1 MIYGL
6 IFSIY
11 VIMEIEER
19 NMPKAKEIVN
29 ELLIEDVIVET
40 KSFSKENI
48 ALQEENKALKEH
60 LLVAEQKILE
70 TKKSNE
76 EITNNEF
83 NVRRTLQETQAQLA
97 LVKKETEE
105 KEKQVEYLKG
115 ELNKLANLFDEYIK
129 AYQDQTRML
138 LTSIN
143 NTQLVGKYLDS
154 KVEAYNKGDKK

>member
-1 MIYGL
+1 
-6 IFSIY
+6 
-11 VIMEIEER
+11 MEIEER
-19 NMPKAKEIVN
+19 NMPKTKEIVN

-40 KSFSKENI
+40 KGFSKENI
-48 ALQEENKALKEH
+48 ALQEENKALKEQ
-60 LLVAEQKILE
+60 LLVAEEKISE
-70 TKKSNE
+70 IKKSNE
-76 EITNNEF
+76 EITSNEF
-83 NVRRTLQETQAQLA
+83 NVRKTLQETQAQLA

>member
-1 MIYGL
+1 
-6 IFSIY
+6 
-11 VIMEIEER
+11 MEIEER